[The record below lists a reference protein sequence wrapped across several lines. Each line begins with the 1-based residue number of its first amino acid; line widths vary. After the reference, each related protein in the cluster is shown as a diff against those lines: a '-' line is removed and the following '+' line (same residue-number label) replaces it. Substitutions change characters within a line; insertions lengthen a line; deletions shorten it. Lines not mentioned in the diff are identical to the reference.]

1 MANTFYLGSSG
12 TAAVSPSFS
21 SDWDITSEAIRRPLS
36 SFPRDS
42 TMTTKSYDDADETDQ
57 SILFFQFV
65 GNPMNAT
72 ASGTPSLT
80 INMRCSETSTDN
92 NLFLCATARL
102 VRENGSDYST
112 PKVLSTFTIDNTE
125 CDTVLTSRS
134 LTLGAITST
143 DIAEGDRL
151 VLEIGLTGD
160 PSPGGSHDGSISYGD
175 DSATDISIISDSTT
189 AANNPIA
196 NLNTSSYTFQGTR
209 LYLPSDVGGAAAA
222 VTPSDGDVWDD
233 VAQKVG
239 VLATQFTPS
248 GSTMTSYNIE
258 DADVNQRAILI
269 MTYVTPPLNPFTTDE
284 LTSTLLDLTI
294 RGLETSASNNL
305 VIATTIRAV
314 QNDGTD
320 YVTPKYILG
329 SDTTTKNTGEVNAT
343 TLTSASWGST
353 VYSSGISIAEGDRLV
368 IEIGMSGNPATT
380 FSHDGTISLGD
391 DAASDLTNGTTDT
404 DADNPWIQ
412 LAGSGSNYLPFKRDA
427 GPETYF
433 EAHNFSVTC
442 SSDLLR
448 QLSYTKVMAASC
460 ANVLDKSTIYPQS
473 YSYSMSCSSSLD
485 YVYVQVREFSYSM
498 TGTNV
503 LDVDFT
509 PTREPSM
516 SSTCINTLGRT
527 IHVTKSVGIT
537 CGAGLSH
544 RIYPDFFE
552 TPDMTA
558 TCTVGFNKELIT
570 SGTISEITDPMIDRL
585 TDEITQNLTN
595 PH

>member
-12 TAAVSPSFS
+12 SAAVSPSFS
-21 SDWDITSEAIRRPLS
+21 SSWDVTSAAIRRPLS

-42 TMTTKSYDDADETDQ
+42 TMTTKSYDDANETNQ

-92 NLFLCATARL
+92 NLFLCATARI
-102 VRENGSDYST
+102 VRENGSDYAT
-112 PKVLSTFTIDNTE
+112 PKVLKTLTLDNTE
-125 CDTVLTSRS
+125 CATTLTSRS
-134 LTLGAITST
+134 LALSSITET

-151 VLEIGLTGD
+151 VLEIGLSGD
-160 PSPGGSHDGSISYGD
+160 PAPGGSHDGSISYGD
-175 DSATDISIISDSTT
+175 DSATDISLISDSTT
-189 AANNPIA
+189 DPNNPIA
-196 NLNTSSYTFQGTR
+196 NFNTSSYTFHGTR
-209 LYLPSDVGGAAAA
+209 LYLPSANGGAVGA
-222 VTPSDGDVWDD
+222 VTPANGAVWDD
-233 VAQKVG
+233 VTQKVG

-248 GSTMTSYNIE
+248 ASVMTSYNIE
-258 DADVNQRAILI
+258 DADVDQREILI
-269 MTYVTPPLNPFTTDE
+269 MTYVTPPLNPFSTDE
-284 LTSTLLDLTI
+284 LTATLLDLTI
-294 RGLETSASNNL
+294 RGLETNASNNL

-320 YVTPKYILG
+320 YVTPKYLQG
-329 SDTTTKNTGEVNAT
+329 STTTTKNTGEVSAT

-353 VYSSGISIAEGDRLV
+353 VYSAGVSIAEGDRLV
-368 IEIGMSGNPATT
+368 IEIGMAGNPATT

-412 LAGSGSNYLPFKRDA
+412 LAGSGSSYLPFKRDA

-433 EAHNFSVTC
+433 ESHGFNVTC
-442 SSDLLR
+442 SNDLIR
-448 QLSYTKVMAASC
+448 QISFYRGMSSTCTNSLNVAQIFPRSLSYGASGS
-460 ANVLDKSTIYPQS
+460 VSLDKA
-473 YSYSMSCSSSLD
+473 
-485 YVYVQVREFSYSM
+485 YVQPRSFSYGM

-503 LDVDFT
+503 LDLDFT

-516 SSTCINTLGRT
+516 SSTCASDLSRKIYLN
-527 IHVTKSVGIT
+527 KSMGVT
-537 CGAGLSH
+537 CGASLTH

-552 TPDMTA
+552 TPDMTV
-558 TCTVGFNKELIT
+558 TCTVGFNKELVFT
-570 SGTISEITDPMIDRL
+570 ADPGEITTPITDRI
-585 TDEITQNLTN
+585 TAEITNHLTN